1 MTTNDSQNTEN
12 NPPLS
17 DSTTLLIEEG
27 DEINR
32 KQASQIHSNRL
43 IRWLFLF
50 LGTLF
55 FVLGLIGIVL
65 PVLPTTPFVLLAAAC
80 WAKGS
85 DKFHQ
90 WLINH
95 RIFGKMVTD
104 WQQKRAIPR
113 YGKYLA
119 WTMMTASCV
128 MLFYR
133 LQDSSLLWL
142 AWVTS
147 GICLAT
153 AIWMARL
160 PNA

>member
-1 MTTNDSQNTEN
+1 MTTRKPQDSKDSVPSNDSISIIESTET
-12 NPPLS
+12 PAITP
-17 DSTTLLIEEG
+17 
-27 DEINR
+27 
-32 KQASQIHSNRL
+32 ASQIHSNRL

-55 FVLGLIGIVL
+55 FVLGLIGVVL

-85 DKFHQ
+85 DKFHH
-90 WLINH
+90 WLVNH

-133 LQDSSLLWL
+133 LQDTSLFWL
-142 AWVTS
+142 AWLTAA
-147 GICLAT
+147 ICLLP

-160 PNA
+160 PDA

>member
-1 MTTNDSQNTEN
+1 MTTKYPQDAENSLPTNNITSTIDS
-12 NPPLS
+12 
-17 DSTTLLIEEG
+17 G
-27 DEINR
+27 DTPSIT
-32 KQASQIHSNRL
+32 QTSQIHSNRL

-55 FVLGLIGIVL
+55 FVLGLIGVVL

-85 DKFHQ
+85 DKFHH
-90 WLINH
+90 WLVNH

-133 LQDSSLLWL
+133 LQGDWAWL
-142 AWVTS
+142 AWVTAAV
-147 GICLAT
+147 CLAT

-160 PNA
+160 PDA

>member
-1 MTTNDSQNTEN
+1 MTTKYPQDSQNIAVKNDTISTIDYGDTAN
-12 NPPLS
+12 LS
-17 DSTTLLIEEG
+17 QT
-27 DEINR
+27 
-32 KQASQIHSNRL
+32 SQVHSNRF

-55 FVLGLIGIVL
+55 FALGMIGVVL

-85 DKFHQ
+85 DRFHQ

-95 RIFGKMVTD
+95 KVFGKMVTD

-119 WTMMTASCV
+119 WTMMTASCM

-147 GICLAT
+147 AICLAT

-160 PNA
+160 PDA